1 MLFQDLLKL
10 QEYNTYDNDEISKE
24 NIDKLAQVIFSREL
38 DLEKIF
44 DVRKCSNKFC
54 WKNLLKILSA
64 ASLEDQKRC
73 MTFVF
78 TLLQDQ
84 NWPVYKDA
92 IEYLLQ
98 FENEVI
104 NPYILKF
111 LRQAYQEDDEMWI
124 DGIVWLVKE
133 KYKNKNGIQKVC
145 EHSNKSQYY
154 KFYWDRISKRKDK
167 KE

>member
-1 MLFQDLLKL
+1 MLINELLKR
-10 QEYNTYDNDEISKE
+10 QEYNIYDNDEISKE
-24 NIDKLAQVIFSREL
+24 NIDKLAQVIFSNEL

-54 WKNLLKILSA
+54 WKNFLKILNV
-64 ASLEDQKRC
+64 ASFEDKQKC
-73 MTFVF
+73 MPFVF

-84 NWPVYKDA
+84 NWPVYTDA

-98 FENEVI
+98 FEDKII

-124 DGIVWLVKE
+124 DGIIWLAKE
-133 KYKNKNGIQKVC
+133 KYKNKNGLQRAC
-145 EHSNKSQYY
+145 ENSVKPQYY
-154 KFYWDRISKRKDK
+154 KFYWDRISKKKDRQK
-167 KE
+167 